1 MNAQVIVLRFFYGIT
16 MSSHI
21 VTMVPSRQCGPFHTT
36 SHPPCSWPAA
46 LYINLFLC
54 ASVLPTLWVRICLL
68 PHGWDSVGMVPEDPT
83 EAYKRPVSMT
93 FRKLVEPRHGGEDC
107 GHHTCWVS
115 VRCPKINS
123 FISNC
128 LQILNSPNSSSS
140 TSQTQSLSI
149 TFWFHWTSQLW
160 LHQIT

>member
-1 MNAQVIVLRFFYGIT
+1 MHAQVTVLRFFYGIT

-36 SHPPCSWPAA
+36 SHPPCSWPTA

-54 ASVLPTLWVRICLL
+54 ASVLPTLRVWIFLL
-68 PHGWDSVGMVPEDPT
+68 PHGWDSVTV
-83 EAYKRPVSMT
+83 AMT
-93 FRKLVEPRHGGEDC
+93 FRKLVEPRHWGEDC

-115 VRCPKINS
+115 VRSPKINS

-128 LQILNSPNSSSS
+128 PKFSILQIPVPQLAKHN
-140 TSQTQSLSI
+140 QSLSI
-149 TFWFHWTSQLW
+149 TFWFHGTSQLW